1 MKILVTG
8 GGSEE
13 PIDNV
18 RAVCNFST
26 GKTSAYIA
34 DTLAEA
40 GNEVTELVSVRAVK
54 ASKARIVEY
63 KTFSQLQQRLEEEC
77 RNGGYDAVIHA
88 AAVSDY
94 SPTEV
99 LVDGQS
105 FAVGEFSK
113 IPAGTEL
120 VVKMKKNPKLVDSIK
135 EWCGENGQNT
145 KLVAFKLTSN
155 ATLEQRK
162 AAVDKVFAGNSQV
175 QYKPDYVVSNDL
187 SEITAQAHPCR
198 IFDQNQCVA
207 QVETLGELVSV
218 LQRLIK
224 INSK

>member
-26 GKTSAYIA
+26 GKTSAFIS
-34 DTLAEA
+34 DFLSEC
-40 GNEVTELVSVRAVK
+40 GNEVTELVSKRAVK
-54 ASKARIVEY
+54 AAHARIIEY
-63 KTFSQLQQRLEEEC
+63 KTFSELQELLENEC
-77 RNGGYDAVIHA
+77 RNGSYDAVIHA

-99 LVDGQS
+99 LVDGES
-105 FAVGEFSK
+105 FMVGEFSK

-135 EWCGENGQNT
+135 LWAGEHT
-145 KLVAFKLTSN
+145 KLIAFKLTSN
-155 ATLEQRK
+155 ASEDKRK
-162 AAVDKVFAGNSQV
+162 EAVFKVFNGNSESKFQ
-175 QYKPDYVVSNDL
+175 PDYVISNDL
-187 SEITAQAHPCR
+187 SEITNDSHPCR
-198 IFDQNQCVA
+198 IYNIEGFSICTKNLSDLS
-207 QVETLGELVSV
+207 ETINK
-218 LQRLIK
+218 LIK
-224 INSK
+224 NEVKL